1 MEIKVYKVN
10 VFAKT
15 KNGGNPAGVVLD
27 ANNLSEKTMKKI
39 AKTLGFS
46 ETAFIMKSDVA
57 DFKIRFFTPSEEVD
71 LCGHATIGSFFVL
84 LKNNIVKT
92 GRYTQETKAGILEV
106 EIDEDDIIMMTQTN
120 PKYYETIDYRDIAE
134 TLNISMDELNTE
146 LPCQIVSTGL
156 KDIIIPLKNN
166 EILNLIKPDFEKVKE
181 LSKKYNVIGYHM
193 FALNEKNNPKAYCRN
208 LAPLYDIDEEA
219 ATGTS
224 NGALACYLY
233 KHKVIN
239 SNEVGNIIFEQGYSM
254 NKPSM
259 IIASLNIQNDN
270 NIINKVKV
278 GGTALNIDSIEMKIK

>member
-1 MEIKVYKVN
+1 MNIKAYKVN

-27 ANNLSEKTMKKI
+27 ANNLSEKTMKEI

-92 GRYTQETKAGILEV
+92 GLYTQETKAGILEV
-106 EIDEDDIIMMTQTN
+106 EINEDDIIMMTQTN
-120 PKYYETIDYRDIAE
+120 PKFYETIDYKEIAQ
-134 TLNISMDELNTE
+134 TLNISMEDFDINF
-146 LPCQIVSTGL
+146 PCQIVSTGL
-156 KDIIIPLKNN
+156 KDILIPIKNK
-166 EILNLIKPDFEKVKE
+166 EILNSIKPNFAKVKE

-193 FALNEKNNPKAYCRN
+193 FAINEKNNKNIYCRN

-233 KHKVIN
+233 KYKVIN
-239 SNEVGNIIFEQGYSM
+239 SNEASNIIFEQGYSM

-259 IIASLNIQNDN
+259 IIVSLSIQNSN
-270 NIINKVKV
+270 INKVKV
-278 GGTALNIDSIEMKIK
+278 GGTALNMNLIDMKIDF